1 MFKTIVL
8 ALDGSSGSKAAIPVA
23 RELAHRDNSKL
34 VIAHVEED
42 IVGKGGG
49 PIHATEDEIQ
59 CEIRQVAEELSNESI
74 YTLMEMSSVMLGGPA
89 RAIAQVADKV
99 DADLIVCGTR
109 GHSAVGGLLVGS
121 VTQKLLH
128 LATQPVLVVPEH
140 APESADRAA
149 EDPHEMVAS
158 A

>member
-8 ALDGSSGSKAAIPVA
+8 ALDGSDGSKAAIPFA
-23 RELAHRDNSKL
+23 RDLAHRNNSKL

-59 CEIRQVAEELSNESI
+59 AEIRKAAEELSNESI
-74 YTLMEMSSVMLGGPA
+74 YTLMEMSSVILGGPA
-89 RAIAQVADKV
+89 RAIAAIADKV
-99 DADLIVCGTR
+99 DADLIVCGSG

-128 LATQPVLVVPEH
+128 MAERPVLVVPEH
-140 APESADRAA
+140 VASSANDPAA
-149 EDPHEMVAS
+149 QSRQAVAS